1 MSKSMQVIVRWC
13 LFALLLIAA
22 PASAQERIGVVLM
35 HGKWGTT
42 GGLIQP
48 LADTLRARNF
58 LVATPLMPW
67 GRGRDYDAGYPQAI
81 EEISAEIRKLREQG
95 ATKIVVAGHSFGANA
110 ALAYGASAGGIDGI
124 AAVAPGHVPDLASFR
139 RHIGPSVEK
148 ARGMIAAGKG
158 DERTSFED
166 LNQGKTATISTTPR
180 VYMSYFDSEGLAA
193 MPRSAA
199 SIKAAT
205 PLLWVIGTRDALHSA
220 GPAYAF
226 GRAPAHAK
234 SKYLVVESD
243 HAGTPRDAAAD
254 IASWIEGLGP

>member
-13 LFALLLIAA
+13 LFALLLVAA

-35 HGKWGTT
+35 HGKWGTA
-42 GGLIQP
+42 GGPIQP

-81 EEISAEIRKLREQG
+81 EQVNAEIRKLREQG
-95 ATKIVVAGHSFGANA
+95 ATRIVVAGHSFGANA

-124 AAVAPGHVPDLASFR
+124 AALAPGHTPDLGGFR
-139 RHIGPSVEK
+139 KRVSPSVEK

-158 DERTSFED
+158 DERASFED
-166 LNQGKTATISTTPR
+166 LNQGKTATISTTPHI
-180 VYMSYFDSEGLAA
+180 YMSYFDPEGLGA

-199 SIKAAT
+199 AIKTPT
-205 PLLWVIGTRDALHSA
+205 PLLWVIGTSDSLHSA
-220 GPAYAF
+220 GPEYAF

-243 HAGTPRDAAAD
+243 HVGTPRVAAAD
-254 IASWIEGLGP
+254 TASWIDSLAR